1 MATTGTITNAW
12 EHRTLPDIFYEEP
25 ERVEDGM
32 LQYFLIARI
41 GQLLREMYED
51 SPDVFIHGDIFISY
65 DRTDGNRRIKPDL
78 FIAFDVPADEIREKL
93 PNFWLWEIGKV
104 PEFALE
110 VASPSTA
117 ANDMGDKR
125 SRYES
130 LGITEYWRLDPTGGE
145 LYELPLIGERLV
157 DGVYQA
163 YELRIGADGSVTA
176 YSELLNVD
184 FHWDGREFDVL
195 DPITGIT
202 IDKRVAAEDRAD
214 FAENRADRAEDRADF
229 AENRADR
236 AEDRAAQAESRASA
250 ERAARQAERE
260 ARLASEARE
269 RALLEEIE
277 RLRRQG

>member
-41 GQLLREMYED
+41 GQLIREMYED

-125 SRYES
+125 SQYES

-163 YELRIGADGSVTA
+163 YELRIGADGSVTV

-214 FAENRADRAEDRADF
+214 FAENRADRAEDRA
-229 AENRADR
+229 
-236 AEDRAAQAESRASA
+236 AQAESRASA
-250 ERAARQAERE
+250 ERT

>member
-1 MATTGTITNAW
+1 MTTTGTITGTITNAW

-32 LQYFLIARI
+32 LQYFPIARI
-41 GQLLREMYED
+41 GQLLREKYED
-51 SPDVFIHGDIFISY
+51 APDVFIHGDIFISY

-78 FIAFDVPADEIREKL
+78 FIAFDVPAEEIREKL

-104 PEFALE
+104 PQFVME

-125 SRYES
+125 SRYER

-157 DGVYQA
+157 DGAYQA
-163 YELRIGADGSVTA
+163 YELRAGDDGSVTA

-184 FHWDGREFDVL
+184 FHWDGSEFDVL

-202 IDKRVAAEDRAD
+202 IDKRVAAEGRAD
-214 FAENRADRAEDRADF
+214 FAESRAERAENRAGF
-229 AENRADR
+229 AENRAVR

-250 ERAARQAERE
+250 ERT
-260 ARLASEARE
+260 ARLAAEARE
-269 RALLEEIE
+269 RELLEEIE